1 MFFTKCN
8 AKAGRR
14 SLILYLLLCVPLW
27 GQSSEF
33 DAFEEAETNA
43 FADFQ
48 EQEDQAYTAFM
59 RAEAEAF
66 AQFRQ
71 EVEALWGNYE
81 TPAVHEWVEYS
92 DDKRART
99 EVNLEEGV
107 ATIEVLVEEGADPT
121 ESLRSAVEQVALDR
135 GKSADYAVPLPDGS
149 VVQPEPLSEK
159 PVLAEQ
165 LQSIAGETVTAA
177 NVVAFAKDV
186 VDQAGALIE
195 RVVGGD
201 GQARTKATVS
211 VQLVPDHL
219 KKRAE
224 PYLGLVRTYAQR
236 YGLEVSLVFALMH
249 TESFFNPKAR
259 SSAPAF
265 GLMQLVPTSG
275 GRAAYEYVYKESK
288 VMPPAYFY
296 DPKQNIELGC
306 AYLDF
311 VRKAYFDKVT
321 NPQNVEYCIVA
332 SYNTG
337 AGNVSRAFTG
347 KTYVKK
353 AIPLINERSPEQL
366 YTHLRKNLPYE
377 ETRLYIEKV
386 QSRKPLYEEW
396 N

>member
-1 MFFTKCN
+1 MFSTKFN
-8 AKAGRR
+8 AKAGRG
-14 SLILYLLLCVPLW
+14 SLILCLLLCVPLW
-27 GQSSEF
+27 GQSGEF
-33 DAFEEAETNA
+33 DAFEEAEANA

-48 EQEDQAYTAFM
+48 EQEDQAYADFM
-59 RAEAEAF
+59 EAEAEAF

-71 EVEALWGNYE
+71 EVEALWGDYD
-81 TPAVHEWVEYS
+81 TPTVHEWIEYS
-92 DDKRART
+92 EDKRART

-107 ATIEVLVEEGADPT
+107 ATVEVLVEEGTDPT
-121 ESLRSAVEQVALDR
+121 ESLRSAVETLAVDR

-149 VVQPEPLSEK
+149 VVQPQPLSDN
-159 PVLAEQ
+159 PVLADQ
-165 LQSIAGETVTAA
+165 LQLPSGEPVTAA

-186 VDQAGALIE
+186 VDQAGALVE

-211 VQLVPDHL
+211 VQLVPDHV

-236 YGLEVSLVFALMH
+236 YGLEVSLVFALMQ
-249 TESFFNPKAR
+249 TESSFNPKAR

-288 VMPPAYFY
+288 VLPPNYFY
-296 DPKQNIELGC
+296 DPEQNIELGC
-306 AYLDF
+306 AYLAF
-311 VRKAYFDKVT
+311 VREAYFDKVT
-321 NPQNVEYCIVA
+321 DPQNTEYCIVA

-337 AGNVSRAFTG
+337 AGNVSKAFTG
-347 KTYVKK
+347 GTYVKK
-353 AIPLINERSPEQL
+353 AIPLINQRSPEQL
-366 YTHLRKNLPYE
+366 YNHLRTNLPYE
-377 ETRLYIEKV
+377 ETRLYIEKI
-386 QSRKPLYEEW
+386 QARKPLYEAW